1 MLCKNNK
8 QHHINHKYSHIRVL
22 RRIQSLY
29 YLTFLIK
36 MRSAAFA
43 IVASLAVLTSASP
56 SARARD
62 SHMQAEKRQIE
73 SVTIVFHGTGNDS
86 WGQTFPTDL
95 TTHDIGEYYLCSK
108 QESMLTVQVN
118 PAVVTRISNPGGAI
132 CVFSGTEGGSWTVHI
147 GETELENPQPLKS
160 GFCSHL

>member
-1 MLCKNNK
+1 
-8 QHHINHKYSHIRVL
+8 
-22 RRIQSLY
+22 
-29 YLTFLIK
+29 

-86 WGQTFPTDL
+86 WDQTFPTDL
-95 TTHDIGEYYLCSK
+95 TTHDI
-108 QESMLTVQVN
+108 VN